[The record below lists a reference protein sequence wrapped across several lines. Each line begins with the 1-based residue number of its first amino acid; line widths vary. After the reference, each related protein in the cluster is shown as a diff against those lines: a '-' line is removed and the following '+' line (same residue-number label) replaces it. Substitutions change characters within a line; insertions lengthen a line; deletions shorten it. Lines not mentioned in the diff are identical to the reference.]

1 MRTESENIK
10 KEVKRTEMLS
20 SQKLQKLS
28 AVKKLSQIPD
38 SPVKNAHTTLLRPAF
53 LHHWLIVDMG
63 FWGTETMK
71 QMFLHFQMKAR
82 MSVWK

>member
-20 SQKLQKLS
+20 SQKLHKLS

-38 SPVKNAHTTLLRPAF
+38 SPVKNGHPTLLHPTFRTRTSSN
-53 LHHWLIVDMG
+53 I
-63 FWGTETMK
+63 
-71 QMFLHFQMKAR
+71 
-82 MSVWK
+82 

>member
-53 LHHWLIVDMG
+53 RTRTSSSI
-63 FWGTETMK
+63 FFFF
-71 QMFLHFQMKAR
+71 FLKYGVFPC
-82 MSVWK
+82 